1 MPILRASWTRGAGR
15 WSVCSVLALNGVPIS
30 GINTAFDPTGTYS
43 CPASQYLRVDR
54 IPFEAIVGWD
64 ATGNGNLAGQLQ
76 EPTLMGAYEGAG
88 ITVLSRGIRIPANST
103 DFWGLQGGAVAGAF
117 RTAAST

>member
-1 MPILRASWTRGAGR
+1 M
-15 WSVCSVLALNGVPIS
+15 
-30 GINTAFDPTGTYS
+30 
-43 CPASQYLRVDR
+43 YLRVDR

-64 ATGNGNLAGQLQ
+64 ASGNGNLAQVLQ

-88 ITVLSRGIRIPANST
+88 ITVLGRGVRIPPTAPTSGASGRT
-103 DFWGLQGGAVAGAF
+103 GGPARS